1 MAIEQDNIPE
11 LIDTHT
17 NAKVATLYY
26 PVLRKIQKVDNPAL
40 PPSPFPVEPTIGSP
54 LTRPLGRL
62 LLTVKEY
69 GVDDRE
75 CQTEYG
81 VRRTVNTPFV
91 PDACCLRTY
100 SAFGNFTIFCLSEL
114 PF

>member
-1 MAIEQDNIPE
+1 MAIEQDNTQGLMISTQKWQPM
-11 LIDTHT
+11 
-17 NAKVATLYY
+17 YY

-69 GVDDRE
+69 GGLR
-75 CQTEYG
+75 QG
-81 VRRTVNTPFV
+81 VP
-91 PDACCLRTY
+91 
-100 SAFGNFTIFCLSEL
+100 E
-114 PF
+114 